1 MAESSGMDVSEEDL
15 LISARTV
22 IHSCM
27 EVREHENVLIVTDT
41 KTTKIARAVYE
52 ASSDCL
58 LYTSP
63 SPRDVEESR
72 MPSSA

>member
-1 MAESSGMDVSEEDL
+1 MNLVYFDTDVLPRSTVSQRCIGGIASMAESSGMDVSEEDL

-41 KTTKIARAVYE
+41 KTTKIARAV
-52 ASSDCL
+52 
-58 LYTSP
+58 
-63 SPRDVEESR
+63 
-72 MPSSA
+72 